1 MDVVHLSLEK
11 NRICICFVF
20 NEQFRDSCGRDGEES
35 IEKIDV
41 DWRKQQISD
50 GNEDVRK
57 IAKWFYLLH
66 LNFRFPPIR
75 SQIN

>member
-1 MDVVHLSLEK
+1 MSDFAKAVE
-11 NRICICFVF
+11 
-20 NEQFRDSCGRDGEES
+20 DGEAIMERV
-35 IEKIDV
+35 DV
-41 DWRKQQISD
+41 NRCKQQISD

-66 LNFRFPPIR
+66 LNFRYQPIR